1 MTRTKLAKLMV
12 QVALAVLVLFF
23 VGRQFYGA
31 LQRDDLHSVQ
41 WKPGWLVGSTCVYLL
56 GLGFSIWYWHRL
68 LRVYGQ
74 RPRPLASIRGYY
86 LGNIA
91 KYVPGKMLSLLVR
104 GMSVRGPNVSLGA
117 AILTSVY
124 EVLTTMASGAMIAA
138 LILAFNP
145 PTFRH
150 WNFPISPAFAGA
162 ALLGACL
169 LPLAPAVFNFMVART
184 ARKFPQILFR
194 EVPKIDFRHL
204 LEGLLATSCSW
215 GMMGLGVWMGLNAVL
230 DEPLP
235 FSLSLWARLAG
246 VNGLSYVGGFLFV
259 FVPGGLG
266 VREYILSESLTFIE
280 PEGHVV
286 IAVILLR
293 LSWTIGE
300 LLMAVAVKF
309 LPVAAEP
316 EATTSE
322 ENVSGPPL
330 VHQAPL

>member
-1 MTRTKLAKLMV
+1 MTRAKLAKLMA

-23 VGRQFYGA
+23 VGRQFYVA
-31 LQRDDLHSVQ
+31 LQRDDLHTVR
-41 WKPGWLVGSTCVYLL
+41 WKPIWLVGSTCVYLL

-74 RPRPLASIRGYY
+74 SPRPLASIRGYF

-124 EVLTTMASGAMIAA
+124 EVLTTMAAGAMIAA
-138 LILAFNP
+138 LVLAFDP

-162 ALLGACL
+162 ALLGMCL

-184 ARKFPQILFR
+184 AKKFPQILFR
-194 EVPKIDFRHL
+194 DVPKIDFRHL

-246 VNGLSYVGGFLFV
+246 LNGLSYVGGFLFV
-259 FVPGGLG
+259 FVPGGIG

-280 PEGHVV
+280 PEGHVI
-286 IAVILLR
+286 IAVILIR

-300 LLMAVAVKF
+300 TLMAIAVRF
-309 LPVAAEP
+309 LPVAAETFVIAP
-316 EATTSE
+316 
-322 ENVSGPPL
+322 
-330 VHQAPL
+330 QAPP